1 MRIPHDTD
9 CLNRDF
15 DASAAISNHI
25 VIDTAAHEA
34 TFFGWGRALGPT
46 HLLKTPSRKEDLP

>member
-25 VIDTAAHEA
+25 VIS
-34 TFFGWGRALGPT
+34 GWGRELGPI
-46 HLLKTPSRKEDLP
+46 HLLKTPSREEDLP